1 MAREYMRILVVDDEQ
16 NYREVLKMILT
27 AKGYDV
33 DTAGNGQEGLDLLE
47 KGAYDVV
54 ISDLKMPVMDGYA
67 MLQQIRQRQYDTEV
81 IILTA
86 FGTIEKAVETM
97 KAGAYTYVTKG
108 NDPEELL
115 IELEKIGEIRRI
127 SRENRML
134 REKMVGD
141 YMLESR
147 NDRVNQMMRLA
158 ERAAASDSN
167 ILILGESGS
176 GKEVLASFIH
186 GRSSRARENFMELNC
201 QSISESI
208 LESELFGHEKGAFT
222 GADRRRIGYFESS
235 DGGTLFLDEIGGI
248 SLNLQSKLLRAIE
261 NKKIYRLG
269 SSNQISVDFR
279 LITATNRDL
288 KKDMEEGSFR
298 SDLFYRIS
306 TIVLEIPPLR
316 RRREDIPL
324 FIDYFVKKF
333 SYEMKKENIQM
344 DPEVRRVLEN
354 YDYPGNIREL
364 KNLIERL
371 LVLSDQGEI
380 RPEYL
385 PMDMARFL
393 PGEGGAGASG
403 HGAAGAGAAGHGAGG
418 AGRGDMAAGAA
429 DGAAD
434 FAGTLKEYRAQA
446 EKAYIQ
452 QLIQKH
458 PDDMNRVAQILSISR
473 RQLFNKMVEYGL
485 K

>member
-1 MAREYMRILVVDDEQ
+1 MPREHMRILVVDDEK
-16 NYREVLKMILT
+16 NYCDVLKMILT
-27 AKGYDV
+27 AKGYTA
-33 DTAGNGQEGLDLLE
+33 DTAGNGKEALE
-47 KGAYDVV
+47 QMEAVSYDVV
-54 ISDLKMPVMDGYA
+54 ITDLKMPVMDGFA
-67 MLQQIRQRQYDTEV
+67 LLKEIRRRQYDTEV

-115 IELEKIGEIRRI
+115 IEVGKIGEMRRI
-127 SRENRML
+127 SRNNRIL

-147 NDRVNQMMRLA
+147 NVRFNQMMKLA
-158 ERAAASDSN
+158 QRAAASDSN
-167 ILILGESGS
+167 VLILGESGC
-176 GKEVLASFIH
+176 GKEVLASYIH
-186 GRSSRARENFMELNC
+186 GQSSRSGENFMELNC

-222 GADRRRIGYFESS
+222 GADKRRIGYFESS

-248 SLNLQSKLLRAIE
+248 SLNLQSKMLRAIE

-269 SSNQISVDFR
+269 SSDQISVDFR

-288 KKDMEEGSFR
+288 KADMEAGLFR
-298 SDLFYRIS
+298 GDLFYRIS

-316 RRREDIPL
+316 ERPEDIPL
-324 FIDYFVKKF
+324 FIDFFVTRF
-333 SYEMKKENIQM
+333 AAEMKKDQVEI
-344 DPEVRRVLEN
+344 DPEVRRILEN
-354 YDYPGNIREL
+354 YHYPGNIREL

-371 LVLSDQGEI
+371 LVLSERGEI
-380 RPEYL
+380 RVEYL
-385 PMDMARFL
+385 PMDVIA
-393 PGEGGAGASG
+393 
-403 HGAAGAGAAGHGAGG
+403 AAGCEIEDGRDRQDRKGWATGGLAEQEGAQI
-418 AGRGDMAAGAA
+418 
-429 DGAAD
+429 D
-434 FAGTLKEYRAQA
+434 FSGSLKEYRSQA

-452 QLIQKH
+452 QLMERY
-458 PDDMNRVAQILSISR
+458 PDDMNQVAETLSISR
-473 RQLFNKMVEYGL
+473 RQLFNKLVEYGL

>member
-1 MAREYMRILVVDDEQ
+1 MARDYMRILVVDDEQ
-16 NYREVLKMILT
+16 NYRDVLKMILT

-33 DTAGNGQEGLDLLE
+33 DTAGNGQEALELLE
-47 KGAYDVV
+47 KAAYDVV
-54 ISDLKMPVMDGYA
+54 VSDLKMPVMDGYA
-67 MLQQIRQRQYDTEV
+67 LLQQIRQRQYDTEV

-115 IELEKIGEIRRI
+115 IELEKIGEIRRM
-127 SRENRML
+127 SRDNRML

-147 NDRVNQMMRLA
+147 NDQVNQMMRLA
-158 ERAAASDSN
+158 QRAAASDSN
-167 ILILGESGS
+167 ILILGESGC

-186 GRSSRARENFMELNC
+186 RQSSRCRENFMELNC

-222 GADRRRIGYFESS
+222 GADKRRIGYFESS

-288 KKDMEEGSFR
+288 KRDMEEGLFR

-306 TIVLEIPPLR
+306 TIVLEVPPLR

-324 FIDYFVKKF
+324 FIDYFVRKF
-333 SYEMKKENIQM
+333 GFEMKKENIRF
-344 DPEVRRVLEN
+344 DPEVRQVLES

-371 LVLSDQGEI
+371 LVLSDRGEI
-380 RPEYL
+380 RAEYL
-385 PMDMARFL
+385 PMDMAKYL
-393 PGEGGAGASG
+393 D
-403 HGAAGAGAAGHGAGG
+403 GAAGGKASGSGAK
-418 AGRGDMAAGAA
+418 A
-429 DGAAD
+429 DGSGVD
-434 FAGTLKEYRAQA
+434 FAGSLREYRAQA

-452 QLIQKH
+452 QLILQH
-458 PDDMNRVAQILSISR
+458 PEDMNRVAEILSISR
-473 RQLFNKMVEYGL
+473 RQLFNKLVEYGL

>member
-1 MAREYMRILVVDDEQ
+1 MSRQYMRILVVDDEK
-16 NYREVLKMILT
+16 NYCDVLKMILT
-27 AKGYDV
+27 AQGYDV
-33 DTAGNGQEGLDLLE
+33 DTAGNGMEALDQME
-47 KGAYDVV
+47 REPYDVV
-54 ISDLKMPVMDGYA
+54 ISDLKMPVMDGSA
-67 MLQQIRQRQYDTEV
+67 LLQEIRRRQYDTEV

-108 NDPEELL
+108 SDPEEL
-115 IELEKIGEIRRI
+115 ILEIAKIGEMRHI
-127 SRENRML
+127 SRNNRML
-134 REKMVGD
+134 RERMAGD
-141 YMLESR
+141 FMMESR
-147 NDRVNQMMRLA
+147 SDRVNQMMKLA
-158 ERAAASDSN
+158 QRAAASDSN
-167 ILILGESGS
+167 ILILGESGA

-186 GRSSRARENFMELNC
+186 SQSSRSQENFMELNC

-222 GADRRRIGYFESS
+222 GADKRRIGYFEAS

-288 KKDMEEGSFR
+288 KSDMEEGLFR

-316 RRREDIPL
+316 QRREDIPL
-324 FIDYFVKKF
+324 FIDYFVGRF
-333 SYEMKKENIQM
+333 SREMKKEDVRI
-344 DPEVRRVLEN
+344 DPEVRQVLEE

-364 KNLIERL
+364 KNLVERL
-371 LVLSDQGEI
+371 LVLSDRGEI
-380 RPEYL
+380 RSEYL
-385 PMDMARFL
+385 PIDLRS
-393 PGEGGAGASG
+393 GSRKGRTDTAGDSSASG
-403 HGAAGAGAAGHGAGG
+403 TV
-418 AGRGDMAAGAA
+418 
-429 DGAAD
+429 D
-434 FAGTLKEYRAQA
+434 FAGSLKEYRSHA

-452 QLIQKH
+452 RLIQEN
-458 PDDMNRVAQILSISR
+458 PDDMNRVAEILSISR